1 MRQVADQTGRNT
13 LSGESMGR
21 LKAIVGPLGWST
33 DPDVLEAHTVDWIR
47 QFRGD
52 TPLLLKPATTEEVA
66 AIVSLC
72 SEEGIAIVPQG
83 GNTSLMGG
91 SVPFGGGDEI
101 IVNLS
106 RMNEVRAV
114 DPLNDTI
121 TVEAGCILASVQ
133 AAAEDAGR
141 LFPLRLGAEGSCQIG
156 GNIASNAGGTNVLR
170 YGNTRDLVLG
180 LEVVLPDGRVW
191 NGLRGLRKDNT
202 GYDLKQLFIGSEGTL
217 GIVTAAVLKLSPRPV
232 SVETAVCAVSSVDA
246 AVELLARCKARTGNQ
261 VTAFELMPRIGIDL
275 VLKHFPATRFP
286 LADLHDWQV
295 LVEFSSGDAGS
306 ALRDTMEEVLA
317 EAFEAGLVLD
327 AAIAASGEQSKAFWL
342 IREGLA
348 EADVLEGAS
357 IHCDIA
363 VPLSAIA
370 DVLRESIT
378 AVEAICADVR
388 IVAFGHM
395 GDGNIH
401 FGIVQPENADR
412 EAFHAREHEIS
423 GVVHDVTHRFHGTIS
438 AEHGLGRLKR
448 DTIRHYR
455 DEVEHDLMVAVKRAL
470 DPNNIMNPG
479 KLVVVGTGPETIN
492 LEMRSQ

>member
-1 MRQVADQTGRNT
+1 MKSEVS
-13 LSGESMGR
+13 SGGGIAHDVVER
-21 LKAIVGPLGWST
+21 LKEAVGPSGWSA
-33 DPDVLEAHTVDWIR
+33 DPDVLEAYTVDWLR
-47 QFRGD
+47 QFRGMS
-52 TPLLLKPATTEEVA
+52 PLLLKPATTGEVA
-66 AIVSLC
+66 AIVSIC
-72 SEEGIAIVPQG
+72 AEAGIKLVPQG

-91 SVPFGGGDEI
+91 SVPFGAGDEI
-101 IVNLS
+101 VVNLS
-106 RMNEVRAV
+106 RMNKVRTV
-114 DPLNDTI
+114 DPFNDTI
-121 TVEAGCILASVQ
+121 TVEAGCILTSVQ
-133 AAAEDAGR
+133 AEAEKAGR

-180 LEVVLPDGRVW
+180 LEVVLPDGRIW

-217 GIVTAAVLKLSPRPV
+217 GIITAAVLKLHPRPA
-232 SVETAVCAVSSVDA
+232 SVETAICAVASLEA
-246 AVELLARCKARTGNQ
+246 AVELLARCKERTGNQ
-261 VTAFELMPRIGIDL
+261 VTAFELMPRIGVEL
-275 VLKHFPATRFP
+275 VLKHFPAPRFP
-286 LADLHDWQV
+286 LADLYDWQV

-306 ALRDTMEEVLA
+306 ALRDTMEDVLA
-317 EAFEAGLVLD
+317 EAFEAELVLD

-363 VPLSAIA
+363 VPLSSIP
-370 DVLRESIT
+370 DFLRESIA
-378 AVEAICADVR
+378 AVEQTSAGVR

-401 FGIVQPENADR
+401 FGIVQPLDVDGD
-412 EAFHAREHEIS
+412 AFHVREHEIS
-423 GVVHDVTHRFHGTIS
+423 GIVHDVAHRFNGTIS

-448 DTIRHYR
+448 DAIRGYR

-470 DPNNIMNPG
+470 DPDNIMNPG
-479 KLVVVGTGPETIN
+479 KLIAIG
-492 LEMRSQ
+492 